1 MAEDLVKAIANLHE
15 EAALRIVGERLS
27 ADEDAFKILVDN
39 RNAMKIAGERF
50 ENREYYALSD

>member
-15 EAALRIVGERLS
+15 EEALRIVEERLS
-27 ADEDAFKILVDN
+27 AGEDAFKILADS

-50 ENREYYALSD
+50 ENREHYALSD